1 VLAIFKVANKRPAYW
16 WRHQVIELTTSYAL
30 SQSAQCADRWLAH
43 GNWAASATKP
53 AAAPSSTIRCAL
65 LYALQTCLPRPIS
78 VISCFCPHQWCV
90 SRAAGIACRQEIT
103 SAGLESCSRNTS
115 TGNFGAD
122 WSDLSAFLVPSCCC
136 TLPSLLRTQSGV
148 VLVGS
153 PLLSIVF
160 SGDSHDTSSKLEAPL
175 TSRCYSR

>member
-90 SRAAGIACRQEIT
+90 QSSWHRWQ
-103 SAGLESCSRNTS
+103 
-115 TGNFGAD
+115 TGNHWCRTSILQQEYLYWKSRRRLFGPI
-122 WSDLSAFLVPSCCC
+122 S
-136 TLPSLLRTQSGV
+136 LPCAVMLLHFAIVATHSVRRRT
-148 VLVGS
+148 
-153 PLLSIVF
+153 
-160 SGDSHDTSSKLEAPL
+160 
-175 TSRCYSR
+175 CW

>member
-1 VLAIFKVANKRPAYW
+1 MATGLLR
-16 WRHQVIELTTSYAL
+16 QL
-30 SQSAQCADRWLAH
+30 SQPQPHPPRFGAHYCMHYKLA
-43 GNWAASATKP
+43 
-53 AAAPSSTIRCAL
+53 
-65 LYALQTCLPRPIS
+65 CLGLSRS
-78 VISCFCPHQWCV
+78 YRAFVHTSGV